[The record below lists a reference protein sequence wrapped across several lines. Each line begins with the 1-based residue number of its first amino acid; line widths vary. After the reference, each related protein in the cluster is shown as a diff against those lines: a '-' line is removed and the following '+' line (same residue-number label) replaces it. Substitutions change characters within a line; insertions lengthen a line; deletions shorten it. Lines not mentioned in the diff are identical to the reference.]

1 MNALQLTQTAL
12 AIAIVVGMVAGVT
25 YLIYKEI

>member
-12 AIAIVVGMVAGVT
+12 AIIIVVGMVAGVT